1 MIKLTTPPMG
11 WNTWN
16 TFGRDI
22 NEELVKTTA
31 DALVST
37 GLKDAGYEY
46 LIIDDCWSKKE
57 RDENGRLQAD
67 PEKFPS
73 GMKAL
78 AAYVHS
84 KGLKFGMYS
93 CCGTETCSGY
103 PGSFGFENI
112 DAETFASWDV
122 DYLKYDHCYKPESA
136 PSELLYRKMGLA
148 LSQCGRDILYA
159 ACSWGTNKT
168 PEWIK
173 STGADTWRSTGD
185 IHDCASSILDIYN
198 QNIDLQKYNT
208 QGCFNDMDMLVIG
221 MHGKGLVGMGGCTEE
236 EYRLHMSVW
245 AMFASPLIIGC
256 DIRNMDDETKNI
268 LLNKDV
274 IAINQDPACR
284 QPFRIGYDS
293 WVRYLDNGDIAVLIV
308 NPGETERWVI
318 YAELPDL
325 GITLETG
332 KKLLVRDLW
341 TKEEFIVSNSSSE
354 HSLSGRFAPHTSRM
368 FRCKVI
374 D

>member
-1 MIKLTTPPMG
+1 MVCIHAAVQKPAQDTL
-11 WNTWN
+11 
-16 TFGRDI
+16 
-22 NEELVKTTA
+22 
-31 DALVST
+31 
-37 GLKDAGYEY
+37 GY
-46 LIIDDCWSKKE
+46 
-57 RDENGRLQAD
+57 
-67 PEKFPS
+67 
-73 GMKAL
+73 
-78 AAYVHS
+78 
-84 KGLKFGMYS
+84 
-93 CCGTETCSGY
+93 
-103 PGSFGFENI
+103 ENI

-122 DYLKYDHCYKPESA
+122 DYLKYDHCFRPESA

-159 ACSWGTNKT
+159 ACSWGVNKT
-168 PEWIK
+168 PEWIN

-274 IAINQDPACR
+274 IAVNQDPGAR
-284 QPFRIGYDS
+284 QPFRVGYDA
-293 WVRYLDNGDIAVLIV
+293 WVRYLDNGDIAVLRV
-308 NPGETERWVI
+308 NPGDTERHI

-354 HSLSGRFAPHTSRM
+354 HSLSGATAPHTSRM